1 MYLFIFEQKRNL
13 VGWKRYTRTTS
24 YTLETLCIHPSKSA
38 VKNRLS
44 FDANDSYDKR
54 NPLHRNTPHCIKSLL
69 TLYIFIKEFL
79 SHGVLILM
87 NRQIAIPLIFCYNGK
102 GGDGC
107 IKHGQSKAWIWPVLV
122 TWYRGRWY
130 GEGENLSYLRL
141 SGFNQTTSNVS
152 LLFKTR

>member
-1 MYLFIFEQKRNL
+1 M
-13 VGWKRYTRTTS
+13 
-24 YTLETLCIHPSKSA
+24 
-38 VKNRLS
+38 NRLS

-107 IKHGQSKAWIWPVLV
+107 IKHGQSKAWI
-122 TWYRGRWY
+122 
-130 GEGENLSYLRL
+130 
-141 SGFNQTTSNVS
+141 
-152 LLFKTR
+152 